1 MMFGKIFAVE
11 MNLKFNLNNLKI
23 VWSRLSILRAAE
35 TAAAG
40 GLFGLYQII
49 DFCFKLLLAGAT
61 SRICWNHT
69 DCRPVD
75 EHCIGR
81 N

>member
-1 MMFGKIFAVE
+1 MFGKIFAVE

-40 GLFGLYQII
+40 GLFG
-49 DFCFKLLLAGAT
+49 AT
-61 SRICWNHT
+61 K
-69 DCRPVD
+69 
-75 EHCIGR
+75 
-81 N
+81 